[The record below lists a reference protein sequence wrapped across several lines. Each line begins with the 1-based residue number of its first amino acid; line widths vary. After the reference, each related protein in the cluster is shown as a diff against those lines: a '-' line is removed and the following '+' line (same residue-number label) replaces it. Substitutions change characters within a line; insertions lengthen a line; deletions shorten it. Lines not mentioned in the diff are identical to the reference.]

1 MNDQLVLLSIVV
13 VMITL
18 FISGKWRHDLV
29 ALGCLIACIIA
40 GLVPA
45 SDAFQGF
52 GHPAVITV
60 ACVLIL
66 SQGLTNTG
74 VIDVFARRIIG
85 PSASPTINI
94 AALMM
99 LGAVLS
105 AFMNNVGAM
114 ALLMPVAIKLAAR
127 NDLPPGKML
136 MPLAFATILGGMTT
150 MIGTPPNLIVAGFR
164 AELSDSFGMFDFTPV
179 GLSVA
184 VTCIVFL
191 ALLGWRMVPARQ
203 QSDASSFD
211 TGTYLAELQV
221 LEGSKAAGRTIA
233 AVQNRL
239 DESDGQIVGMVR
251 NEFRVL
257 APTPNRKVLEGDLLI
272 IEADPESLSAIISL
286 IDVALVESDRE
297 RDKESHQEIDKDI
310 GEERSDEDG
319 PEREK
324 RSDASDEADLSELV
338 AMPNSSLV
346 GRTAEELS
354 LGPSH
359 GLNLL
364 AITRQGR
371 RSIKRLRYTAIQAG
385 DVMLLQGS
393 SQAIGDFTSTF
404 GAVPLAE
411 RAVSIPDR
419 KRASA
424 AVVILLGAIALSA
437 IGALPAVV
445 AFAGAMLIYGLAGII
460 RPRNLYDV
468 VDWPVIVLLAA
479 LLPVAGAM
487 TTTGAADEI
496 ANAMLNLFAGDNAV
510 IALTLVLVVTMT
522 LSDFMNNAATAAV
535 MCPIAIGVANQ
546 LGVSP
551 DSFLMA
557 VAIGASCAMLT
568 PIGHQNNTLIL
579 GPGGFRFGDYWR
591 VGLPLEILVVVISVP
606 MLLLVW
612 PLG

>member
-1 MNDQLVLLSIVV
+1 MVNDQLVLLSIVA
-13 VMITL
+13 VMIIL
-18 FISGKWRHDLV
+18 FISGRWRHDLV
-29 ALGCLIACIIA
+29 ALGCLLACVVS

-45 SDAFQGF
+45 AAAFEGF

-66 SQGLTNTG
+66 SQGLSNTG
-74 VIDVFARRIIG
+74 AIDVFARRIIG
-85 PSASPTINI
+85 PSASPTLNI
-94 AALMM
+94 AALMA

-150 MIGTPPNLIVAGFR
+150 LIGTPPNLIVAGFR
-164 AELSDSFGMFDFTPV
+164 AELSDSFAMFDFTPV

-184 VTCIVFL
+184 VTCIAFL
-191 ALLGWRMVPARQ
+191 ALIGWRMVPKRE
-203 QSDASSFD
+203 QSDVTSFD
-211 TGTYLAELQV
+211 TGRYLAELQV
-221 LEGSKAAGRTIA
+221 PVGSKAAGKTIT
-233 AVQNRL
+233 AVQHRL
-239 DESDGQIVGMVR
+239 DEADGQIIGMVR
-251 NEFRVL
+251 NEFRIL

-272 IEADPESLSAIISL
+272 IEADPEALSTILPL
-286 IDVALVESDRE
+286 IDVALVEGNG
-297 RDKESHQEIDKDI
+297 ESGQAASKNN
-310 GEERSDEDG
+310 GEGHEHED
-319 PEREK
+319 
-324 RSDASDEADLSELV
+324 RSDASDEAILAEFV

-346 GRTAEELS
+346 GRTAADLL

-371 RSIKRLRYTAIQAG
+371 RSIKRLRHTAIQAG
-385 DVMLLQGS
+385 DVMLLQGAHE
-393 SQAIGDFTSTF
+393 AIGDFSSTF
-404 GAVPLAE
+404 GAVPLAD
-411 RAVSIPDR
+411 RDVSIPDR
-419 KRASA
+419 RRASA
-424 AVVILLGAIALSA
+424 AIVILLGAIVVSA
-437 IGALPAVV
+437 FGVLPAAV
-445 AFAGAMLIYGLAGII
+445 AFAGGMLIYCLTGII
-460 RPRNLYDV
+460 RPRNLYDA
-468 VDWPVIVLLAA
+468 VDWPVIVLLAT

-487 TTTGAADEI
+487 TTTGTADEI
-496 ANAMLNLFAGDNAV
+496 ANAMLNLLAGDNAV
-510 IALTLVLVVTMT
+510 IALTLILVVTMT

-568 PIGHQNNTLIL
+568 PIGHQNNTLIM
-579 GPGGFRFGDYWR
+579 GPGGFRFSDYWR
-591 VGLPLEILVVVISVP
+591 VGLPLEILVVAISIP

-612 PLG
+612 PLA